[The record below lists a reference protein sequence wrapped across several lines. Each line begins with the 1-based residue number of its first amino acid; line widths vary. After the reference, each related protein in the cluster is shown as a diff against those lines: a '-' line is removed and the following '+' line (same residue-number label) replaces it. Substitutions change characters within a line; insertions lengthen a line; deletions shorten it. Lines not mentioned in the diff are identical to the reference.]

1 MQLTT
6 HFYWNENFDYT
17 LMDILKNNW
26 DSPLEYLFNKYY
38 FKKIRN
44 HIQYLQFFLK
54 NNTNVYVNKILF
66 NPFISIPFINSFL
79 NPKIQME
86 HSHLIVEPNVALNFI
101 FIFLICHFMTT
112 IIMNYWRVCPNLI
125 YYTKTCKFLQ
135 HVSKY

>member
-1 MQLTT
+1 
-6 HFYWNENFDYT
+6 
-17 LMDILKNNW
+17 MDILKNNW

-86 HSHLIVEPNVALNFI
+86 HSHLIVEPNVALNF
-101 FIFLICHFMTT
+101 FLNFFDLSLYDNN
-112 IIMNYWRVCPNLI
+112 NYELLEGLSKSNLLH
-125 YYTKTCKFLQ
+125 KN
-135 HVSKY
+135 V